1 MFREM
6 IQEYLVGLGV
16 QIDKPG
22 FNQMN
27 QTLQTT
33 EQMVSKVTGSW
44 AANFVRAGGIIG
56 GVIAGITAAGAGL
69 MQSAAKQ
76 EIELEKLS
84 RSMLMTKDDVLT
96 LKSATDALGESL
108 NDILLSPELTRR
120 FRQLTAEG
128 REMQVGGDFKETMQS
143 VRDVLFEFTRLKQ
156 EAQYALTWIGYYL
169 AKYLA
174 KPLANLKES
183 LGEINRAFIKN
194 MSVWTEKIAR
204 GMYYIINAGL
214 SVLKF
219 IRDVGGAVKK
229 MWDAFPRGVKIAI
242 AALTAFS
249 AVLSIGPLGRMIM
262 LVSTLL
268 LLIDDYYGYMEGKD
282 AAFGDVWD
290 RLNAGLETAS
300 EWAEI
305 FNGKLYELVDWLGK
319 AKGSAVEWFTALSR
333 DESLLA
339 FLASVTEL
347 WGAAKELTKSI
358 WDFTKTALVQFYDG
372 LTNDQSVIDWS
383 GAIKEVVE
391 LLTTMTHWV
400 SACTKRV
407 SAFLKMLSNNRIVKM
422 FFEGAGSAVRIF
434 TSAVVEAVK
443 NVRTLG
449 RALFALMSGNPL
461 KAAGLF
467 NQALSGMV
475 SGVGQG
481 QNGRNSGEYSSNSI
495 YNNPD
500 LDVMGDVS
508 TEGAQE
514 QTIGMIN
521 YAGRLYKE
529 LFPDMGALW
538 VSAVTNGGHAEG
550 SGHYRGMKADVGGD
564 AFEVGGDLGL
574 TDEQAMRNRELFTRA
589 LIGAGVGAND
599 EYTYPSAGSTGGH
612 FDLDAEGTV
621 WNDSEYQG
629 EYGGFGT
636 GGTASSCRSDPY
648 ITNGMASGFMNTSDG
663 YQVAGLTPPASNVFN
678 LDLGGIVVNGDV
690 DNPQALSKSVAN
702 EVMSRLGQQAQYLLR
717 NNTLAGS
724 PTG

>member
-22 FNQMN
+22 FSQMN

-33 EQMVSKVTGSW
+33 EQMVSRVTGSW
-44 AANFVRAGGIIG
+44 AANFVRAGEIIG
-56 GVIAGITAAGAGL
+56 GVIAGVTTAGAGL

-108 NDILLSPELTRR
+108 NDILLSPELTQR

-143 VRDVLFEFTRLKQ
+143 VRDGLFEFTRLKQ

-169 AKYLA
+169 AKYLE
-174 KPLANLKES
+174 KPLAKMRGSLKEFN
-183 LGEINRAFIKN
+183 GAFIKN
-194 MSVWTEKIAR
+194 ISVWTEKVAR
-204 GMYYIINAGL
+204 GMYYIINVGL
-214 SVLKF
+214 SFLKF
-219 IRDVGGAVKK
+219 IRDAGGAVKK

-242 AALTAFS
+242 GALTAFS

-290 RLNAGLETAS
+290 RLNAGLEIAS

-305 FNGKLYELVDWLGK
+305 FNGKLYELADWLGK
-319 AKGSAVEWFTALSR
+319 VKDSAVEWLAELSR

-339 FLASVTEL
+339 FLDSVTEL
-347 WGAAKELTKSI
+347 WGAAKELTKAI
-358 WDFTKTALVQFYDG
+358 WDFAKTALVQFYDG

-383 GAIKEVVE
+383 GAIKEVVG
-391 LLTTMTHWV
+391 LLTTMTHWI

-407 SAFLKMLSNNRIVKM
+407 SAFLKTLSNNRIVKM

-461 KAAGLF
+461 KALGLA
-467 NQALSGMV
+467 NQALSEMV

-481 QNGRNSGEYSSNSI
+481 RNGRNSVEYSTNSI

-529 LFPDMGALW
+529 LFPDMG
-538 VSAVTNGGHAEG
+538 
-550 SGHYRGMKADVGGD
+550 
-564 AFEVGGDLGL
+564 
-574 TDEQAMRNRELFTRA
+574 
-589 LIGAGVGAND
+589 
-599 EYTYPSAGSTGGH
+599 
-612 FDLDAEGTV
+612 
-621 WNDSEYQG
+621 
-629 EYGGFGT
+629 
-636 GGTASSCRSDPY
+636 
-648 ITNGMASGFMNTSDG
+648 
-663 YQVAGLTPPASNVFN
+663 
-678 LDLGGIVVNGDV
+678 GIVGI
-690 DNPQALSKSVAN
+690 
-702 EVMSRLGQQAQYLLR
+702 SRYKR
-717 NNTLAGS
+717 R
-724 PTG
+724 PR